1 MSLIEPVFETVWKRI
16 ETKIYLAI
24 AIIFPLVFLASTF
37 LPKGS
42 NFMVPTPA
50 TGEFFSYLDLLTG
63 ILGAA
68 SSLTLPTLALFLL
81 TFSVFRSE
89 ADTHLMFLYKDLPR
103 KDIFRAKM
111 ISLILIVLIFLT
123 IFGVIMGVIFYGR
136 VAYMPYAKPQFV
148 PTNMEIFVSDLSII
162 WSFFLENCI
171 GLFLATFLSLRIGK
185 AVTLATAFAYSIGGM
200 ILVNIGDPI
209 AKLFPSGYLNW
220 ETFDSS
226 LWIDFGKAGLL
237 SLFYCAILSYLTY
250 KHFKTMEY

>member
-1 MSLIEPVFETVWKRI
+1 MSLIGPVFETVWKRK

-50 TGEFFSYLDLLTG
+50 AGEFFSYLDLLTA
-63 ILGAA
+63 ILFATQ
-68 SSLTLPTLALFLL
+68 SLTLPTLALFLL

-103 KDIFRAKM
+103 KAIFRAKI

-123 IFGVIMGVIFYGR
+123 IFCGMMGVIFYSR
-136 VAYMPYAKPQFV
+136 VAYMPYAKPQFF
-148 PTNMEIFVSDLSII
+148 PTNMEILVSDLSGI
-162 WSFFLENCI
+162 WAFFLENCI

-185 AVTLATAFAYSIGGM
+185 AVTLATAFGYSIGSM
-200 ILVNIGDPI
+200 ILVSLGGPI
-209 AKLFPSGYLNW
+209 AKLFPSGYLNL

-226 LWIDFGKAGLL
+226 WWIVFGKAGLL
-237 SLFYCAILSYLTY
+237 SLFYCAILSYFTFKL
-250 KHFKTMEY
+250 FKTMEY